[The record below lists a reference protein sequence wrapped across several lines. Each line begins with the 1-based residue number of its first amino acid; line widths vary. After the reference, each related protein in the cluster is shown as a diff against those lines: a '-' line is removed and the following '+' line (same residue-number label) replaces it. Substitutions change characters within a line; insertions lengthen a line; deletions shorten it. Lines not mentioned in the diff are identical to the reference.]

1 MSTRKK
7 YDSPSI
13 KESKIN
19 KVNNLIRL
27 LFLKIFRPLKNA
39 NNDIAII
46 SILMEYDNVDIKVNC
61 FSLNFKIKSSKITS
75 DSFLTFELW

>member
-1 MSTRKK
+1 MSIRKK

-27 LFLKIFRPLKNA
+27 LFLKILRPLKNA
-39 NNDIAII
+39 NNDITII
-46 SILMEYDNVDIKVNC
+46 SILMEYDNVDNKVNC